1 MRGAEP
7 PRLKHVPLP
16 PHVIEYQGRFVLP
29 APPDQVWAT
38 LSCFDRYEQ
47 WWGWLRELRVE
58 GGGLQAG
65 SVLRGTVIPPLP
77 YRIRIEVR
85 LVECAAPQTI
95 RATVAGDLRGHARLR
110 LTPIGS
116 DQTRADIRWTIEM
129 MQPPMR
135 LVARCARHILLWGH
149 DRVVDA
155 TVVGF
160 SRHLAGDHGDA
171 TTNPHRRHTGD

>member
-1 MRGAEP
+1 MSMAQPGRAV
-7 PRLKHVPLP
+7 HVRLP
-16 PHVIEYQGRFVLP
+16 PHVIEYHGSFVLP
-29 APPDQVWAT
+29 APPGQVWAGIAR
-38 LSCFDRYEQ
+38 FDSYEQ

-58 GGGLQAG
+58 GSGLQAG
-65 SVLRGTVIPPLP
+65 SILRGTVVPPLP

-85 LVECAAPQTI
+85 LLECTAPRTI

-110 LTPIGS
+110 LTPLGS

-135 LVARCARHILLWGH
+135 LVARFARHILLWGH
-149 DRVVDA
+149 DRVVEA

-160 SRHLAGDHGDA
+160 SRHL
-171 TTNPHRRHTGD
+171 TENPGEDRA